1 MSQPPPP
8 PTSCP
13 LRFVPWLAAVL
24 TAGWGLGILAAI
36 VQQRF
41 APLILFPLLFGAII
55 GATAVFLARIVK
67 LGHRRAVGFGAIA
80 AVLLAVF
87 AMHWQSYRLAVAQA
101 LRDAEQHAQLVQFHP
116 QFATTTVPP
125 PPEDVWQFLSE
136 RAEQGRL
143 LPGGMLLKHSSVWG
157 MWGFETL
164 LTITGALAVVI
175 PLMRHPYCDRCRSWF
190 RMVRRGELSRRAGEW
205 VASRQQFP
213 AEHLPLEYRLL
224 ACESGCGASGL
235 DVSWPVTRGAQGVV
249 PAGGV
254 RLWLSKD
261 DCRILLALL
270 DEDAQHAASPIPDT
284 STDRTSSGARSEPPK
299 HS

>member
-1 MSQPPPP
+1 
-8 PTSCP
+8 
-13 LRFVPWLAAVL
+13 LLAAAWG
-24 TAGWGLGILAAI
+24 AGMLAAI

-41 APLILFPLLFGAII
+41 APLILFPLLFGAVV
-55 GATAVFLARIVK
+55 GAAAVVLARIIK
-67 LGHRRAVGFGAIA
+67 LGHRAVVGFGAIA

-125 PPEDVWQFLSE
+125 PPADVWQFLNE

-143 LPGGMLLKHSSVWG
+143 LPGGTMLKHSAVWG
-157 MWGFETL
+157 MWGLETL
-164 LTITGALAVVI
+164 LTIAGALVVVI
-175 PLMRHPYCDRCRSWF
+175 PWMRHPYCDRCRSWF
-190 RMVRRGELSRRAGEW
+190 RTVRRGSLSRRSGEW
-205 VASRQQFP
+205 VASRQKLS

-224 ACESGCGASGL
+224 SCESGCGATGL
-235 DVSWPVTRGAQGVV
+235 DVSWPVTQSVGGVV

-261 DCRILLALL
+261 DCRSLLALL
-270 DEDAQHAASPIPDT
+270 DEDAQHESPT
-284 STDRTSSGARSEPPK
+284 TGASTDRTSSGARSEPPGK
-299 HS
+299 S